1 MQNACADSGRQTQNR
16 TPVLTANIFYYKW
29 CGFMPQDSQV
39 SMNLASEEKQTP
51 NALSLDINQLLTLVT
66 VIE

>member
-1 MQNACADSGRQTQNR
+1 
-16 TPVLTANIFYYKW
+16 
-29 CGFMPQDSQV
+29 MPQDSQV

-51 NALSLDINQLLTLVT
+51 NALSLGINQLLTLVT